1 MEREKF
7 GSRLGF
13 ILVSAGCAIGIG
25 NVWKFPYM
33 CGQFGGAA
41 FILVYLLFLLVMGIP
56 ILVCEFSVGRHSQL
70 GISAA
75 FDKME
80 QEGTKWHRLKWF
92 GIFGNYLLMM
102 FYTTVAG
109 WMLNYCYKSIKGDFV
124 GVTPDEVTGA
134 FNDMLGSASTMAFWT
149 VLVCIV
155 GFAVCAMGI
164 KGGIERASKFMMTA
178 LLLIMV
184 ALAVRSVFLDGAA
197 AGVKFYL
204 VPDFAKIAEV
214 GFGNM
219 IFGAMS
225 QAFFTLSIG
234 IGSMHIFGS
243 YIGKDRS
250 LTGEAITITALDT
263 TVALLAGFII
273 IPSCFAFGVEPG
285 AGPSLIFITIPN
297 IFSQMAGGQIFG
309 AFFFLFLT
317 FAAFT
322 TVVAVFENIMSFNM
336 DMLGWSR
343 KKTAWVCASLL
354 IVLSMPCVLG
364 FNVISGIQ
372 LIGEGSSIL
381 DFEDF
386 IVSNNLLPLGSLG
399 YVLYCTRNNGW
410 KWDNLMK
417 EANTGKGIKFPE
429 VIRPYMTYVLP
440 IVIVAIYLKG
450 YYDMFSG
457 KGTTMF
463 VCWMAVAFALLGF
476 VIMTA
481 LGKPKKENK

>member
-41 FILVYLLFLLVMGIP
+41 FILIYLLFLLIMGIP
-56 ILVCEFSVGRHSQL
+56 ILVCEFSVGRNSQL
-70 GISAA
+70 GISVA
-75 FDKME
+75 FDKTE
-80 QEGTKWHRLKWF
+80 PEGTRWHCLKWF
-92 GIFGNYLLMM
+92 GIIGNYLLMM

-109 WMLNYCYKSIKGDFV
+109 WMMYYCYRSIKGEFV
-124 GVTPDEVTGA
+124 GVTPEEVGNA
-134 FNDMLGSASTMAFWT
+134 FDAMLGSAPTMAFWT
-149 VLVCIV
+149 VLVCII
-155 GFAVCAMGI
+155 GFAVCAMGL
-164 KGGIERASKFMMTA
+164 KGGIEKASKFMMTA

-184 ALAVRSVFLDGAA
+184 VLAVRSVFLEGAG

-204 VPDFAKIAEV
+204 VPDFAKMMEV
-214 GFGNM
+214 GIGNV

-243 YIGKDRS
+243 YIDKDRS

-297 IFSQMAGGQIFG
+297 IFSQMPGGQIFG

-343 KKTAWVCASLL
+343 KKTAWVCAVLM

-364 FNVISGIQ
+364 FNVLSGIQ

-399 YVLYCTRNNGW
+399 YILYCTRKNGW
-410 KWDNLMK
+410 GWDNFM
-417 EANTGKGIKFPE
+417 EEVNAGKGIKFPSAM
-429 VIRPYMTYVLP
+429 RPYVAYVLP
-440 IVIVAIYLKG
+440 LIIVAVYLKG
-450 YYDMFSG
+450 YYDMFSP
-457 KGTTMF
+457 KGTTMLIRWI
-463 VCWMAVAFALLGF
+463 VVAFAMLGF
-476 VIMTA
+476 VIYIA
-481 LGKPKKENK
+481 FGKSKKDK